1 MRLEMSRSAA
11 LLLCLLGCNVWKA
24 VTKTLQEEI
33 DAKEV
38 TLKVHVSDASTHQPI
53 AGATIEIFINQ
64 TSLTSETSG
73 ADGNTFIKFN
83 YRLGTL
89 LIVMATKQ
97 GYVPNSVPWRPT
109 RLPVFS
115 SLSLELLPERSATLM
130 VYEDIVQI
138 VSGFQGA
145 RVQPRVQFQRRALS
159 LPQNSTYSNLTA
171 FLTAAC
177 SPWEVDSF
185 PYLQGLEGNRTGNS
199 SRFELTPVT
208 AVSIHLLGND
218 GAEILVS
225 GPIYVTVPL
234 PANSNLKEN
243 DHIPAWSFDQKLGA
257 WLKSSLGFVQKEGNQ
272 LTLTYIAPHLGYWV
286 AAMSPLNTGPVV
298 AKDISTYHTV
308 FLLAILGGMAVIL
321 LVLLCLLLYY
331 CRRKCLKPR
340 QHHRKLPMSS
350 ALEGSK
356 KDQATSMS
364 QLHLISEVHMEMV
377 SSSGEADMRT
387 PMLKPSYNTSRDFSS
402 REELM
407 SQHEDRDKT
416 RSSLNNLTHRGT
428 SLKEYHKSMETF
440 HLKSIGSNEPSEGYE
455 SPARDE
461 YRRSYNSVSS
471 QALLEKGNKQ
481 VQASVNHLSAES
493 KSSTHEATYQPPCT
507 PDQEQVMNRRPP
519 DYLMSRSVDHLE
531 RPTCFPHTSQLI
543 CCSSVDQVNDSVY
556 RKGLPTLV
564 IPAHYMKLPGE
575 HPFAGQPLL
584 LQTEHQSDLERLQ
597 AELSASHQPLLQQPP
612 EPMQLSA
619 QDTSQQNLLDPQG
632 TEWNLQSTS
641 MSESMSI
648 PASLSEA
655 GLVQMNGEVQLL
667 AEKTLME
674 LRGGKPLPHPRA
686 WFVSLDGRSNAHI
699 RHSYIDLQRAGKN
712 GSNDASLDSGVDIN
726 EPKSARKNRIGARE
740 RKIQKVMAYTQLVY
754 VDDVEQN
761 GSEHESAIYNPE
773 DNALGP
779 VLDGTPRPEDDMVSP
794 EQQQDIVTRT
804 VEAEPQPESELPTSP
819 EHDTRCNDDGREDE
833 NKKSPWQK
841 REERP
846 LMSFNLK

>member
-33 DAKEV
+33 NAKEV

-73 ADGNTFIKFN
+73 ADGNVFIKFN

-138 VSGFQGA
+138 VSGFQG
-145 RVQPRVQFQRRALS
+145 
-159 LPQNSTYSNLTA
+159 
-171 FLTAAC
+171 
-177 SPWEVDSF
+177 
-185 PYLQGLEGNRTGNS
+185 NS

-218 GAEILVS
+218 GTEILVS

-340 QHHRKLPMSS
+340 QHHRKLPMS

-387 PMLKPSYNTSRDFSS
+387 PMLKPSYNTSQDFSS

-416 RSSLNNLTHRGT
+416 RSPLNNLTHRVT

-461 YRRSYNSVSS
+461 CRRSYNSVSS
-471 QALLEKGNKQ
+471 QPLLEKGNKQ

-543 CCSSVDQVNDSVY
+543 CCSSVDQVNESVY

-597 AELSASHQPLLQQPP
+597 AELSASHQPLLQQLP

-712 GSNDASLDSGVDIN
+712 GSNDASLDSGVDMN

-779 VLDGTPRPEDDMVSP
+779 VLDGTPRPKDNMVSP

-819 EHDTRCNDDGREDE
+819 EHDTPCNDDGGEDE

>member
-24 VTKTLQEEI
+24 VTKTLQEENA
-33 DAKEV
+33 AKEV
-38 TLKVHVSDASTHQPI
+38 TLKVHVGDASTHQPI

-73 ADGNTFIKFN
+73 ADGNAFIKFN
-83 YRLGTL
+83 YRVGTL
-89 LIVMATKQ
+89 LIVTATKQ
-97 GYVPNSVPWRPT
+97 GYVPNSAPWRPT

-115 SLSLELLPERSATLM
+115 SLSLDLLPERSATLM

-185 PYLQGLEGNRTGNS
+185 PYLQGLDGNRTGNS

-218 GAEILVS
+218 GTEIPVN

-243 DHIPAWSFDQKLGA
+243 NHIPVWSFDQKLGA

-340 QHHRKLPMSS
+340 QHHRKLPVSS

-364 QLHLISEVHMEMV
+364 QLHLISEVHMEIV

-387 PMLKPSYNTSRDFSS
+387 PMLKPSYNTSQDFSS

-407 SQHEDRDKT
+407 SQHEDREKS

-428 SLKEYHKSMETF
+428 LLKEYHKSMETF
-440 HLKSIGSNEPSEGYE
+440 HLKSTGSNEPSEGYE
-455 SPARDE
+455 SPARDK

-471 QALLEKGNKQ
+471 QPVLEKRERQ
-481 VQASVNHLSAES
+481 VQASVNHLSTES
-493 KSSTHEATYQPPCT
+493 KSSTREAAYQPPCT
-507 PDQEQVMNRRPP
+507 PSQEQVMDRRPP

-543 CCSSVDQVNDSVY
+543 CCSSVDQVNEGVY

-632 TEWNLQSTS
+632 TDWNLQSTS

-648 PASLSEA
+648 PPSLSES

-712 GSNDASLDSGVDIN
+712 GSNDASLDSGVDMN

-740 RKIQKVMAYTQLVY
+740 RKIPKVMAYTQLVY

-761 GSEHESAIYNPE
+761 GSENVSAVYSPE

-779 VLDGTPRPEDDMVSP
+779 LLDGTPGPEDDMVSP
-794 EQQQDIVTRT
+794 EQQQDTVNRT
-804 VEAEPQPESELPTSP
+804 VEAEPELESELPTSP
-819 EHDTRCNDDGREDE
+819 EHDTPCNDDSGEDE